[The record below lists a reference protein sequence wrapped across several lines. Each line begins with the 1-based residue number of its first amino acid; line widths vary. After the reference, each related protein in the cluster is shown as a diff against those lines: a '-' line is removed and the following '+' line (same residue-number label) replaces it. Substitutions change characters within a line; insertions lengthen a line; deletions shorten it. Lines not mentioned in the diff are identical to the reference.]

1 MRRSEP
7 ANAADA
13 GVLAGWKAFGITTED
28 RPERGAHLVAELRR
42 LPCDATMRVSRR
54 PEDAGGFSSPGAR
67 GCFESHL
74 ANLRQAREEQVEV
87 AVLVEDD
94 AVFVRD
100 IGTIMERL
108 VRELAGRPWSVLLLG
123 YEGAQSPISESPL
136 RLVTPHVAA
145 ADGWEVIGTHFIA
158 VHGDTLDDVIGYFEQ
173 RQLPGGHRISVD
185 GIFNEFRRDRGHD
198 TLVCIPNLAR
208 QGPSPSGITASN
220 GIRSRLLASAAIR
233 IPVLWAK
240 RLKWNAVARV
250 PPRLHCAAWNIR
262 AGTVRL
268 RSEGLRVMIPG
279 WAAPESSRDLWLL
292 RWMKWTFRPR
302 HARRTWRVWRA
313 VHTGVIDVEPRRS
326 VRAWNAVRSIV
337 KRPPPNGPV
346 WAVSTVKNEADIIEE
361 TICNLFDQ
369 GVDHVMVADNG
380 STDGTVEVLHQLAE
394 CYPVHVLV
402 DPIVEF
408 CQGEKMSHLARAAT
422 RHGAAW
428 IVPFDGDE
436 LWKGSGGRT
445 VAEILRVTQA
455 NISVASWWDFMPV
468 PVADA
473 GPYAVRYP
481 YRDVAPRPQVKSA
494 FRANW
499 PARIWIGSHHVTP
512 LARPTEG
519 NGLRVAHFQFRSPAQ
534 MVRKATD
541 GARASRLARES
552 AADLPQWFELDGA
565 AEDDA
570 ATKLQRLLES
580 TSLVFD
586 PATTW

>member
-1 MRRSEP
+1 MRRLEP

-28 RPERGAHLVAELRR
+28 RPERITHLVAELKR
-42 LPCDATMRVSRR
+42 LPFDVTMRVARR
-54 PEDAGGFSSPGAR
+54 PDDAGGFPSPGAR

-74 ANLRQAREEQVEV
+74 ANLRQARDERVEV

-94 AVFVRD
+94 AVFIRGV
-100 IGTIMERL
+100 GGLLEQL
-108 VRELAGRPWSVLLLG
+108 VRELAGRHWSVLLLG
-123 YEGAQSPISESPL
+123 YEGAKSPISESPL
-136 RLVTPHVAA
+136 QLVTPHVAA
-145 ADGWEVIGTHFIA
+145 AAGWEVIGTHFIA
-158 VHGDTLDDVIGYFEQ
+158 VRGDALDDVIGYLER
-173 RQLPGGHRISVD
+173 RQLPGGHRIPVD
-185 GIFNEFRRDRGHD
+185 GMFNEFRRDRGHD

-208 QGPSPSGITASN
+208 QGPSPSGITAST
-220 GIRSRLLASAAIR
+220 GIRSRLLGSAAIR
-233 IPVLWAK
+233 VPVLWAK
-240 RLKWNAVARV
+240 RLKWNVVAHV
-250 PPRLHCAAWNIR
+250 PPRLHCAAWNLR
-262 AGTVRL
+262 AATARV
-268 RSEGLRVMIPG
+268 RSEGPSATNSGGATR
-279 WAAPESSRDLWLL
+279 WSRRDLWML

-302 HARRTWRVWRA
+302 HAHRTWRVWRA
-313 VHTGVIDVEPRRS
+313 VDTGAIDVEPRRI

-337 KRPPPNGPV
+337 RRPRPDGPV

-369 GVDHVMVADNG
+369 GVDHVVVADNG
-380 STDGTVEVLHQLAE
+380 STDGTVEVLRGLAE
-394 CYPVHVLV
+394 RYRLHVLT
-402 DPIVEF
+402 DPIIEF

-422 RHGAAW
+422 RHGASW
-428 IVPFDGDE
+428 VVPFDGDE

-445 VAEILRVTQA
+445 VAETLRATQA
-455 NISVASWWDFMPV
+455 NISVASWWDFMPL
-468 PVADA
+468 PVAET
-473 GPYAVRYP
+473 GPYAERYP

-512 LARPTEG
+512 LARPTEA

-541 GARASRLARES
+541 GAHASRLARES
-552 AADLPQWFELDGA
+552 AEALPQWFELDGGD
-565 AEDDA
+565 EDDA
-570 ATKLQRLLES
+570 AAKVQGLLES